1 VPGEDRHSI
10 VIEID
15 PSKAS
20 RGSADVVK
28 GLEEVNATLRT
39 IGNLAISELAKITAG
54 MNGIAAATTRARS
67 EVSALS
73 GLAAS
78 FGRLGETIKAARDRT
93 DQLNTALTTM
103 RGFEGLT
110 AAIQRQESVLERIHG
125 PMREYEADLAAINHL
140 YQRGALSAL
149 EYTSEVNRMN
159 AAIGKTPKPGGG
171 SQIGEGLARGAGVQG
186 LLTGGAAGLAAA
198 GAQAAV
204 SSIGAIGDM
213 SDAYTNLDN
222 RLRKVTADEETRAE
236 LLQRTKQIAQE
247 SRSEWASTGEL
258 FVRLS
263 NSTKDLNLGQERTL
277 RLTETISKAFAMS
290 GASAS
295 ESAGAMLQL
304 SQAFASGHLQGDE
317 FRSMAEAVPDV
328 MDLIAK
334 QMHVTRGELKQL
346 GSDGKISSDVIVAAF
361 ESAQRDIDSGFART
375 APTLSQSWTM
385 FKNDMT
391 ETVAKLVK
399 DTDLLPTVASAF
411 KDLAG
416 AISTV
421 ADAYHAVRSAR
432 EAIGFSGTSGTGS
445 EGSVSG
451 KIPGL
456 RMSGAV
462 DPAGLASIPGKVKD
476 IFSGKAFDVSDE
488 EMHKATGVFGALRD
502 AADHTSNSL
511 DGLIAKQIAQAE
523 TLRNS
528 IPLQNEANQKIS
540 ETVAEIRGQ
549 MTPALA
555 EQAERWGASIG
566 LATTAADTLAS
577 YLERVMKVTDA
588 IKNQWS
594 PVTERQTKNFERL
607 VGAVSAP
614 ITGDSWGV
622 VLDKTNDADKGLV
635 AVEEVVEKL
644 HKGFG
649 ILAGDIG
656 LVFDTSSMSSTDAL
670 VGAFGE
676 MLTSARSLDTML
688 KGTWATI
695 GDLSKEAQT
704 FNDALDL
711 VKGNASAILGD
722 FSKTA
727 MVLPDLIRKGVEYI
741 ALKKGDP
748 WAPDPKK
755 HEAMSLEAKLY
766 EEIMAPLRNY
776 TQGVHAIDDLLKRH
790 MITTQQ
796 YTREL
801 EKLTDAWSK
810 ADEMAALINSATPRR
825 RAHGPATP
833 QSNDAEVSVKVRDL
847 ELDEEEN
854 IKKAKSLELEREL
867 AAATE
872 KEAVA
877 RNKMRKDAEQYFGQI
892 WSRQT
897 NNSEFLRD
905 QMNDG
910 NIRAGI
916 KLSFDEWSKDSDNA
930 ALSMNKAF
938 TTAFQDLEQQLFSFV
953 DNGRFELGKLARD
966 LEHLLLDLA
975 FRQAAG
981 GIGSWIGGGGGGALS
996 AFAGAASGGD
1006 GSQLPG
1012 TDGGLITPMMAHPT
1026 QIHLHLGDQATTA
1039 MVASSAGQ
1047 AAITNVVYKQHGATL
1062 ATRQRLR
1069 SRG

>member
-421 ADAYHAVRSAR
+421 ADALHTISSIKDSISGVTDKLPTAPTPGLNPLSLQDRVNAYGEKLKDPFGMDTHFTQQEVHALTGATPGQRRVVQPEPAHERDAGEHAGLLRGPRQARDRARRCAPHDRSADAR
-432 EAIGFSGTSGTGS
+432 
-445 EGSVSG
+445 
-451 KIPGL
+451 L
-456 RMSGAV
+456 RAQGYGRRQEDAR
-462 DPAGLASIPGKVKD
+462 AGLGRADRGRSQDAQFRARESVHEHRNQHRRIRD
-476 IFSGKAFDVSDE
+476 
-488 EMHKATGVFGALRD
+488 LRRRD
-502 AADHTSNSL
+502 Q
-511 DGLIAKQIAQAE
+511 GRRQIARSPS
-523 TLRNS
+523 RNGGRGRAAQPVRAGPDGS
-528 IPLQNEANQKIS
+528 SNE
-540 ETVAEIRGQ
+540 
-549 MTPALA
+549 
-555 EQAERWGASIG
+555 
-566 LATTAADTLAS
+566 
-577 YLERVMKVTDA
+577 
-588 IKNQWS
+588 
-594 PVTERQTKNFERL
+594 
-607 VGAVSAP
+607 
-614 ITGDSWGV
+614 
-622 VLDKTNDADKGLV
+622 
-635 AVEEVVEKL
+635 
-644 HKGFG
+644 
-649 ILAGDIG
+649 
-656 LVFDTSSMSSTDAL
+656 
-670 VGAFGE
+670 
-676 MLTSARSLDTML
+676 
-688 KGTWATI
+688 
-695 GDLSKEAQT
+695 
-704 FNDALDL
+704 
-711 VKGNASAILGD
+711 
-722 FSKTA
+722 
-727 MVLPDLIRKGVEYI
+727 
-741 ALKKGDP
+741 
-748 WAPDPKK
+748 
-755 HEAMSLEAKLY
+755 
-766 EEIMAPLRNY
+766 
-776 TQGVHAIDDLLKRH
+776 
-790 MITTQQ
+790 
-796 YTREL
+796 
-801 EKLTDAWSK
+801 
-810 ADEMAALINSATPRR
+810 PRR
-825 RAHGPATP
+825 RDR
-833 QSNDAEVSVKVRDL
+833 QSTRGSDPRPKPRHMGRRSE
-847 ELDEEEN
+847 
-854 IKKAKSLELEREL
+854 
-867 AAATE
+867 AA
-872 KEAVA
+872 
-877 RNKMRKDAEQYFGQI
+877 QH
-892 WSRQT
+892 
-897 NNSEFLRD
+897 
-905 QMNDG
+905 
-910 NIRAGI
+910 
-916 KLSFDEWSKDSDNA
+916 A
-930 ALSMNKAF
+930 AL
-938 TTAFQDLEQQLFSFV
+938 E
-953 DNGRFELGKLARD
+953 
-966 LEHLLLDLA
+966 
-975 FRQAAG
+975 
-981 GIGSWIGGGGGGALS
+981 
-996 AFAGAASGGD
+996 
-1006 GSQLPG
+1006 
-1012 TDGGLITPMMAHPT
+1012 
-1026 QIHLHLGDQATTA
+1026 
-1039 MVASSAGQ
+1039 
-1047 AAITNVVYKQHGATL
+1047 
-1062 ATRQRLR
+1062 
-1069 SRG
+1069 